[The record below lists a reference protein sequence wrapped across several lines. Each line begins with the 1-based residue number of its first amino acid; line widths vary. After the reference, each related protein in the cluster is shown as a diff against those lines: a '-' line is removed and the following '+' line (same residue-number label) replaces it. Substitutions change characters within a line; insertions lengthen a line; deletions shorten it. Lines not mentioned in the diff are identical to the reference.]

1 MYPFALLHIIDS
13 GILYD
18 KYEEKEKKTEKNK
31 KIFFFQLYQEGIING
46 LYNKWFRSNSFCS
59 MDELRG
65 TRLETITS
73 LLVMLTTGIL
83 VSLIILFVE
92 KLLTYTTKSVILKN
106 QMDCN

>member
-1 MYPFALLHIIDS
+1 MYPFALLHIIHS

-18 KYEEKEKKTEKNK
+18 KYEK
-31 KIFFFQLYQEGIING
+31 KIKKQKKIKNSFFQLYQEGIING

-59 MDELRG
+59 MDELSG

-92 KLLTYTTKSVILKN
+92 KLLTYTAKSAILKN

>member
-1 MYPFALLHIIDS
+1 MYPFALLHIIHS

-18 KYEEKEKKTEKNK
+18 EYEEKKKETEKNQK
-31 KIFFFQLYQEGIING
+31 SFFQLYQEGIING

-59 MDELRG
+59 MDELSG

-73 LLVMLTTGIL
+73 LLVMLTAGIL

-92 KLLTYTTKSVILKN
+92 KLLTYTAKSAILKN
-106 QMDCN
+106 QIDCN

>member
-1 MYPFALLHIIDS
+1 MYFFFNLIIF
-13 GILYD
+13 
-18 KYEEKEKKTEKNK
+18 YEEGIKLY
-31 KIFFFQLYQEGIING
+31 FFQLYQEGIING
-46 LYNKWFRSNSFCS
+46 LYNKWFHSNSLCS
-59 MDELRG
+59 IDELSG

-92 KLLTYTTKSVILKN
+92 KLLTYTAKSAILKN